1 MNGET
6 INYTAWAVAMSDK
19 LDETE
24 ARLRRGDFMTNASRE
39 SLVWL
44 IAEVHRLRWFEIALH
59 HVLGGGACPWCLGE
73 EAHHEETHK
82 PGCEYIA
89 HKERA

>member
-1 MNGET
+1 MK
-6 INYTAWAVAMSDK
+6 DK
-19 LDETE
+19 LEDIERAVDNAPRCPDYWPMDELE
-24 ARLRRGDFMTNASRE
+24 
-39 SLVWL
+39 WL
-44 IAEVHRLRWFEIALH
+44 ISEVRRLRWFEVALH